1 MIINLKSYSIITGNP
16 HEQLTISNISVSY
29 GYFNNGNPYNTTFN
43 VKVISGNFTGASEF
57 EYNIKDFIR
66 FVKEIRG
73 LYDFK
78 LRRVELNDI
87 CYGSNIQFCLD
98 KTGHIT
104 ISGTIYGNAMEHSL
118 TFIFTTD
125 QTAIE
130 IFCKPLYKDF
140 ITENIYTGK

>member
-1 MIINLKSYSIITGNP
+1 MKSYSIITGNSY
-16 HEQLTISNISVSY
+16 EQLIISNISISY
-29 GYFNNGNPYNTTFN
+29 EDFNSGNPYNTTFN
-43 VKVISGNFTGASEF
+43 VKVISGDFTGVSEF

-66 FVKEIRG
+66 FVKEIRE

-78 LRRVELNDI
+78 LRQVELNDI

-125 QTAIE
+125 QTGIE
-130 IFCKPLYKDF
+130 VFCKSLYKDF
-140 ITENIYTGK
+140 ITENAYRL